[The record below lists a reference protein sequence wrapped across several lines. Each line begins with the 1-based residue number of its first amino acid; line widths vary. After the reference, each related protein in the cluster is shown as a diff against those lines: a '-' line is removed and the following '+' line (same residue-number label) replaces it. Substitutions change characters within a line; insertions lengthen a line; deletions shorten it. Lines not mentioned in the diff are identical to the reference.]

1 MISTFAMANWTVEG
15 TRIKSTRR
23 LVGFDCR
30 TIHYS
35 FKCTYCLDRHH
46 HTIIGAHVHRQ
57 CTQYKL
63 WVGISNLIII
73 TYHYHYLTMR
83 RTQVLPF
90 LAPLG
95 NHDLLGKMGNSGRI
109 IWQHYRVY
117 CLFFCETGKL
127 ILWKLILWKRIQW
140 DRWPPFCRRPFV
152 IRPFCHKALL
162 SQGPFVTGLFC
173 HKALLS

>member
-83 RTQVLPF
+83 RTHVLPF

-109 IWQHYRVY
+109 IWQHY
-117 CLFFCETGKL
+117 CLCVLPFF
-127 ILWKLILWKRIQW
+127 LWNRKTDSVKT
-140 DRWPPFCRRPFV
+140 DSVKTDSMRPV
-152 IRPFCHKALL
+152 ATLLSTPFCHRALL
-162 SQGPFVTGLFC
+162 S
-173 HKALLS
+173 